1 MHRIKFQ
8 SGTLYVS
15 QLTNT
20 IYIVG
25 PLRMVSPP
33 DRGVRGCLATALAR
47 SIIDQYGFYSVTT
60 TYEWNILG
68 RWRDYFKVF

>member
-8 SGTLYVS
+8 SGTLYVP

-25 PLRMVSPP
+25 PYEWSAPRP
-33 DRGVRGCLATALAR
+33 GVRGCLATALAR

-68 RWRDYFKVF
+68 RWRDCFKVF